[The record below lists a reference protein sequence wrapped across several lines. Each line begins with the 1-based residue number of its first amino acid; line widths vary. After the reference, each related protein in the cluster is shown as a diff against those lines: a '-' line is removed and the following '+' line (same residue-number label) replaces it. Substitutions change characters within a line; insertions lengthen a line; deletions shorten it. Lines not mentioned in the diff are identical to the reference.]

1 MKTHTSLLLAALAA
15 SLLSLSGTAQ
25 ARDSFEDARVA
36 YEQGDFQRAHEGF
49 LARAKTGDAEAKEL
63 LAFMYALGPDV
74 FPGVPQDLKMAA
86 QLFDEAS
93 RSGRPSALAIH
104 CALARKGTIEKPSR
118 AYCFDRITD

>member
-1 MKTHTSLLLAALAA
+1 MKTYTKPLLAALAA
-15 SLLSLSGTAQ
+15 ALLVCAPAQ
-25 ARDSFEDARVA
+25 ARDGFEDARMA

-49 LARAKTGDAEAKEL
+49 LARAKIGDAEAQEL

-93 RSGRPSALAIH
+93 RGGRASALAIH
-104 CALARKGTIEKPSR
+104 CALARKGAIEKPAR
-118 AYCFDRITD
+118 GYCFDRITD